1 LWIWNGKNTRTE
13 IGLPALM
20 DFETFKSVL
29 GLLAGMGT
37 TMFSIFLGFLIFI
50 LSSGHRLSNL
60 SLFLL
65 ATGVVDSVLLAGISV
80 LGLLLSSSDSFT
92 PAFAYGGGFL
102 FLAALIIV
110 FTIAS
115 LAVKQILEESSWP

>member
-1 LWIWNGKNTRTE
+1 M
-13 IGLPALM
+13 M
-20 DFETFKSVL
+20 DYETFKTVL

-65 ATGVVDSVLLAGISV
+65 ATGVVDSVILAGTSV
-80 LGLLLSSSDSFT
+80 LGLLLSSKDSFT
-92 PAFAYGGGFL
+92 PAFAYGGGVL
-102 FLAALIIV
+102 FLVALIIV
-110 FTIAS
+110 FTIAA

>member
-1 LWIWNGKNTRTE
+1 
-13 IGLPALM
+13 M
-20 DFETFKSVL
+20 DYETFKTVL
-29 GLLAGMGT
+29 SLLAGMGT

-65 ATGVVDSVLLAGISV
+65 ATGVVDSVVLAGTCV
-80 LGLLLSSSDSFT
+80 LGLLLSSKENFT
-92 PAFAYGGGFL
+92 TAFAYAGGVL
-102 FLAALIIV
+102 FLVALIIV
-110 FTIAS
+110 FTIAA

>member
-1 LWIWNGKNTRTE
+1 MRVANQKNTKTD
-13 IGLPALM
+13 IGLQATM
-20 DFETFKSVL
+20 DYETFRSVL

-50 LSSGHRLSNL
+50 LSSGHRLSNV

-65 ATGVVDSVLLAGISV
+65 ATGVVDSVVLAGTCV
-80 LGLLLSSSDSFT
+80 LGLLLASKDSFT

-102 FLAALIIV
+102 FLVALIIV
-110 FTIAS
+110 FTIAA

>member
-1 LWIWNGKNTRTE
+1 M
-13 IGLPALM
+13 M
-20 DFETFKSVL
+20 DYETFRSVL

-60 SLFLL
+60 SLFML
-65 ATGVVDSVLLAGISV
+65 ATGVVDSVVLAGISV
-80 LGLLLSSSDSFT
+80 LGILVSSRESFT
-92 PAFAYGGGFL
+92 PAFAFAGGAL
-102 FLAALIIV
+102 FLIALIIV
-110 FTIAS
+110 FIIAA

>member
-1 LWIWNGKNTRTE
+1 
-13 IGLPALM
+13 M
-20 DFETFKSVL
+20 DYETYKTVL

-50 LSSGHRLSNL
+50 LSSGHKLSNI

-65 ATGVVDSVLLAGISV
+65 ATGVVDSVILAGVSV
-80 LGLLLSSSDSFT
+80 MGLIVSSKDGFNE
-92 PAFAYGGGFL
+92 AFALGGAAL
-102 FLAALIIV
+102 FLVALIIV
-110 FTIAS
+110 FTIAA

>member
-1 LWIWNGKNTRTE
+1 
-13 IGLPALM
+13 M
-20 DFETFKSVL
+20 DYETFKSIL

-50 LSSGHRLSNL
+50 LSSGHRLSNA

-65 ATGVVDSVLLAGISV
+65 ATGVVDSVVLAGISV
-80 LGLLLSSSDSFT
+80 LGLLTSSKESFNPGYAT
-92 PAFAYGGGFL
+92 GGGLL
-102 FLAALIIV
+102 FFIALIIV
-110 FTIAS
+110 FTIAG